1 MTTINGPF
9 PINVVTTGI
18 PVFSTSSIIR
28 SLAPLMLTPPPNKNS
43 GRLALLIIEH
53 AFYLSYVNCCIRVY
67 SHEY

>member
-1 MTTINGPF
+1 MAPF

-53 AFYLSYVNCCIRVY
+53 AFFTCPT
-67 SHEY
+67 